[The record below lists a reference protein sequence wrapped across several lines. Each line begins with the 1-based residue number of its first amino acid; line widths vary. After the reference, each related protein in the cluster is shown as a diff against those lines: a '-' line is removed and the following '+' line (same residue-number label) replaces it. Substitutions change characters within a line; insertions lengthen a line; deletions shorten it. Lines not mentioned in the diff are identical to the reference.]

1 MLFSKLIEK
10 SFVVEGI
17 HCEKCKAN
25 VEKTLLSIE
34 GVKKVK
40 VELKG
45 DVVIKSKQE
54 INNEI
59 IKEKIED
66 AGFSVVFE

>member
-10 SFVVEGI
+10 KFIVEGI
-17 HCEKCKAN
+17 HCNKCKAN
-25 VEKTLLSIE
+25 VENALNSIP

-40 VELKG
+40 VELDG
-45 DVVIKSKQE
+45 NVVIKSKE
-54 INNEI
+54 VINEEV

-66 AGFSVVFE
+66 AGFSVVF

>member
-10 SFVVEGI
+10 KFIVEGI
-17 HCEKCKAN
+17 HCNKCKAN
-25 VEKTLLSIE
+25 VENTLNSIP

-40 VELKG
+40 VELDG
-45 DVVIKSKQE
+45 NVVIKSKE
-54 INNEI
+54 VINEEV

-66 AGFSVVFE
+66 AGFSVVF

>member
-10 SFVVEGI
+10 KFIVEGN
-17 HCEKCKAN
+17 HCNKCKAN
-25 VEKTLLSIE
+25 VENALNSIP

-40 VELKG
+40 VELDG
-45 DVVIKSKQE
+45 NVVIKSKE
-54 INNEI
+54 VINEEV

-66 AGFSVVFE
+66 AGFSVVF